1 MGSDDARKSLF
12 ELHSSWHADTKG
24 KVQELLRDF
33 GFYRG
38 RTDGQ
43 FDADTF
49 AALKALQ
56 ASNPVGAS
64 RAQ

>member
-1 MGSDDARKSLF
+1 MTPAPRMSCAEF
-12 ELHSSWHADTKG
+12 EALVSPY
-24 KVQELLRDF
+24 L
-33 GFYRG
+33 
-38 RTDGQ
+38 DGE

-56 ASNPVGAS
+56 ASNPIAAN